1 MQKKI
6 MPTVYLLVAM
16 VLCIF
21 LHFLIPIVYIMPVP
35 WNLLGFIPLILGIWI
50 NISADRAFKLAETTV
65 KPFEESR
72 ILIQD
77 GVFRWS
83 RNPMYLGFVGIL
95 LGMSMLLRSLSPYIV
110 IVVFIILIDLVFI
123 RVEEEI
129 LEVKFV
135 EEWKA
140 YRSKVRRWI

>member
-16 VLCIF
+16 LLCIL
-21 LHFLIPIVYIMPVP
+21 LHFLIPIVYILAVP
-35 WNLLGFIPLILGIWI
+35 WNLLGLIPLILGIWI
-50 NISADRAFKLAETTV
+50 NLSADRAFKLVKTTV
-65 KPFEESR
+65 KPFEESSV
-72 ILIQD
+72 LIQD

-95 LGMSMLLRSLSPYIV
+95 LGISMLMRSLSPYIV
-110 IVVFIILIDLVFI
+110 IIVFVILIDLVFI
-123 RVEEEI
+123 RVEEEM
-129 LEVKFV
+129 LEAKFM

-140 YRSKVRRWI
+140 YQSKVRKWI

>member
-1 MQKKI
+1 

-65 KPFEESR
+65 KPFEESS

>member
-65 KPFEESR
+65 KPFEESS

-123 RVEEEI
+123 RVEEEM
-129 LEVKFV
+129 LEVKFM